1 MMTLALQNLSR
12 RLFRSG
18 ITIAGVAV
26 AVGCLACLLA
36 FGEGYRNGLRRELDG
51 MGVQMMM
58 VPLGCPYD
66 AAARVLKG
74 KTLDVSLPLTALT
87 TVRNDSAVAV
97 AAPLLMAT
105 LPHPSEGRTDCWVG
119 VDESVRPLKPWW
131 KLKLGS
137 SWFGDADSVILGSE
151 AAATELRNVGDT
163 LYSPETGRR
172 FRVCGILERSGTS
185 DDSLFFIPL
194 HTAQTMFHQPER
206 LTAIAIRLKDPG
218 LVTGA
223 IERLQQTP
231 GAQVVT
237 LAEMLGT
244 FLNLVGAV
252 RTLVMAVAVLAV
264 TISVLSVFN
273 TMLASVLERTGELA
287 ILRAVGASRWQVFRL
302 LALEALLL
310 TVVGSLI
317 GLLLALAAGHSI
329 EVLVRHFVTLAPDGS
344 LLSLSSAVVGQCL
357 LVGLGTGIVAGLYP
371 AWQASRL
378 PPARA
383 LRTV

>member
-1 MMTLALQNLSR
+1 MMTLALQNLLR
-12 RLFRSG
+12 RRFRSG
-18 ITIAGVAV
+18 ITIAGVAI

-51 MGVQMMM
+51 MGMQMMM

-74 KTLDVSLPLTALT
+74 KTLDVSLPLTALAA
-87 TVRNDSAVAV
+87 VRNDPAVALG
-97 AAPLLMAT
+97 APMLMAT
-105 LPHPSEGRTDCWVG
+105 LPRPSEGRTDCWVG
-119 VDESVRPLKPWW
+119 VDESIRPLKPWW
-131 KLKLGS
+131 KMKTGS
-137 SWFGDADSVILGSE
+137 AWFVDADSVILGAE
-151 AAATELRNVGDT
+151 AAATELREVGDT

-172 FRVCGILERSGTS
+172 FRVSGILERSGTS

-194 HTAQTMFHQPER
+194 HTAQLMFQQSDR
-206 LTAIAIRLKDPG
+206 LTAIAIRLRDPG

-223 IERLQQTP
+223 IERLQKTP

-264 TISVLSVFN
+264 TISVLTVFN

-287 ILRAVGASRWQVFRL
+287 ILRAVGASRWQVFQL

-310 TVVGSLI
+310 TVTGSLL
-317 GLLLALAAGHSI
+317 GLLLALATGRGI
-329 EVLVRHFVTLAPDGS
+329 ETVVRHFVAIAPDGR
-344 LLSLSSAVVGQCL
+344 LLTLSTGVAGQCL
-357 LVGLGTGIVAGLYP
+357 LVGLGTGVAAGLYP

>member
-12 RLFRSG
+12 RRFRSG
-18 ITIAGVAV
+18 ITVAGVAI

-51 MGVQMMM
+51 MGMQMMM

-74 KTLDVSLPLTALT
+74 KTLDVSLPLSALAA
-87 TVRNDSAVAV
+87 VRNDPAVALG
-97 AAPLLMAT
+97 APMLMAT
-105 LPHPSEGRTDCWVG
+105 LPRPSEGRTDCWVG
-119 VDESVRPLKPWW
+119 VDESIRPLKPWW
-131 KLKLGS
+131 KMKTGS
-137 SWFGDADSVILGSE
+137 AWFADADSVILGAE
-151 AAATELRNVGDT
+151 AAATELREVGDT

-172 FRVCGILERSGTS
+172 FRVSGILERSGTS

-194 HTAQTMFHQPER
+194 HTAQLMFHQPDR
-206 LTAIAIRLKDPG
+206 LTAIAIRLRDPG

-223 IERLQQTP
+223 IERLQKTR

-252 RTLVMAVAVLAV
+252 RTLVMAVAVLAIA
-264 TISVLSVFN
+264 ISVLTVFN

-310 TVVGSLI
+310 TVTGSLL
-317 GLLLALAAGHSI
+317 GLLLALATGHGI
-329 EVLVRHFVTLAPDGS
+329 ETVVRQFVAIAPDGR
-344 LLSLSSAVVGQCL
+344 LLSLSTGVAGQCL
-357 LVGLGTGIVAGLYP
+357 LVGLGTGVTAGLYP